1 MSEPATPESAPADV
15 IHADLC
21 IVGAGIG
28 GLNALFAATQ
38 YLARDQRVVLVD
50 RRPRAGGMWIDTY
63 AYVRLHQPHRL
74 FTAGDISW
82 EDSRDPAH
90 LATRDEVLDHVDH
103 IVDVLAQRVTL
114 DERYGWSLQSAVER
128 NGVRA
133 AFRNASG
140 EHLVVE
146 APRLIKAYGFDVRPN
161 PPLTLSSTRVRSV
174 SPNSW
179 DPDSSDP
186 ASAPDAAP
194 VWIVGS
200 GKTATDTAYR
210 LVTSHPGREVNMVT
224 GRGTFFLSRETMFA
238 DGIRRWF
245 GGKRSNEI
253 GALAA
258 HRFDGTNEAEVTEWF
273 RAKFGSEPIPDAA
286 HHFLGLLSETERA
299 TISAGLHRVVRDY
312 LVDVHDHNETTELVL
327 RSGNT
332 IEIAAGSLIVNCT
345 GYLAVHDSPYDP
357 YVSPGGSI
365 LSINDRSAV
374 LHLTTYAGY
383 FLTHLMFL
391 DKLGDV
397 PLYELDMVGLREK
410 GSPAAAYVL
419 LALAQYNLGLIFD
432 AVPLQVFAQAGF
444 NLDRWYPPP
453 RQLTGLAQFIF
464 RHRRQRDRYRRT
476 LDTVRERFGV
486 RCGPLDREA
495 VQQT

>member
-1 MSEPATPESAPADV
+1 MSEPTAPESVPADV
-15 IHADLC
+15 IRADLC

-38 YLARDQRVVLVD
+38 YLSRDQRVILVD
-50 RRPRAGGMWIDTY
+50 RRPRAGGMWTDTY

-82 EDSRDPAH
+82 EHSPNPAH
-90 LATRDEVLDHVDH
+90 LATRDEVLNHVDH
-103 IVDVLAQRVTL
+103 VVDVLSQRVTL
-114 DERYGWSLQSAVER
+114 DERYGWSLESAVER
-128 NGVRA
+128 DDGALAV
-133 AFRNASG
+133 FRNSGG
-140 EHLVVE
+140 EHLVVQ
-146 APRLIKAYGFDVRPN
+146 APHLIKAYGFDVRPN

-179 DPDSSDP
+179 DP
-186 ASAPDAAP
+186 ASTTDASP

-210 LVTSHPGREVNMVT
+210 LITTHPACEVNMVT
-224 GRGTFFLSRETMFA
+224 GRGTFFMSRDTMFA
-238 DGIRRWF
+238 GGLRRWF
-245 GGKRSNEI
+245 GGTRSNEI

-286 HHFLGLLSETERA
+286 HNFLGLLSETERT
-299 TISAGLHRVVRDY
+299 TISEGLHRVVRDY
-312 LVDVHDHNETTELVL
+312 VVDVRDRNEITELVL
-327 RSGNT
+327 RSGTT
-332 IEIAAGSLIVNCT
+332 IEIPAGSLIVNCT

-357 YVSPGGSI
+357 YISPGGSI
-365 LSINDRSAV
+365 LSINDRSAAM
-374 LHLTTYAGY
+374 HLTTYAGY

-397 PLYELDMVGLREK
+397 PLYELDMVALREK
-410 GSPAAAYVL
+410 GAPTAAYVL
-419 LALAQYNLGLIFD
+419 LALAQYNLGLILD
-432 AVPLQVFAQAGF
+432 AVPFQVFAKAGF
-444 NLDRWYPPP
+444 NMDRWYPPP
-453 RQLTGLAQFIF
+453 RQLTGLVQFIY
-464 RHRRQRDRYRRT
+464 RHRRERDRYRRT

-495 VQQT
+495 VEQT